1 MQNLSDNNPVE
12 KLRFESQN
20 PINWKR
26 DKCVICKFP
35 MKLEPTNHTTPDNEM
50 TFGDFIIRYEHKF
63 LTKFLD
69 YWTNWTIWS
78 HQKFRKLLWIIER
91 LHYDLQWFNHSVK

>member
-1 MQNLSDNNPVE
+1 MAFEVSKRKCKNSVDFFIESTLVKKTLLKWFNVKFKRQFEKINPVQ

-35 MKLEPTNHTTPDNEM
+35 MKVEPTNHRAPDNEM

-63 LTKFLD
+63 
-69 YWTNWTIWS
+69 
-78 HQKFRKLLWIIER
+78 
-91 LHYDLQWFNHSVK
+91 